1 MSKSNSTAVY
11 PTIQA
16 RRINAAPLA
25 EFLARLR
32 RDLAFVALGLAP
44 ESIALIGGS
53 DCITVAD
60 GAKVSAWLWMVG
72 QRTKYNRP
80 AETLYSQMETDR
92 SGYMCVAPTAVALS
106 RRMLERALSLVE
118 AEKPLTD
125 MKDLDVHRAVLAHRW
140 QSAQLAEKS
149 KRRQSS
155 PHETEMAEKK
165 RKAWDDYA
173 AKHPLTLE
181 PVNLGVFWAISLELA
196 ELSEDARK
204 LYRELSTPIAISD
217 ETVKESLAVL
227 HKTSREAEA
236 AANAQWQAD
245 ENEAA
250 ETDTTEVPIV

>member
-80 AETLYSQMETDR
+80 AETLYTQMETDR
-92 SGYMCVAPTAVALS
+92 AGYLCVAPTAVALS

-125 MKDLDVHRAVLAHRW
+125 MKDLDVHRAVLAYRW
-140 QSAQLAEKS
+140 RAEKT
-149 KRRQSS
+149 KPENS
-155 PHETEMAEKK
+155 PVNETEMAKKK
-165 RKAWDDYA
+165 REAWEDYA
-173 AKHPLTLE
+173 AKYPLSLE
-181 PVNLGVFWAISLELA
+181 PANIGVFWAISLELA

-204 LYRELSTPIAISD
+204 LYRELSKPIALSD
-217 ETVKESLAVL
+217 DTVRESLAVL
-227 HKTSREAEA
+227 HKTSREAEGDA
-236 AANAQWQAD
+236 YAQWQAD
-245 ENEAA
+245 ELEAV
-250 ETDTTEVPIV
+250 ETDTAQVPIV